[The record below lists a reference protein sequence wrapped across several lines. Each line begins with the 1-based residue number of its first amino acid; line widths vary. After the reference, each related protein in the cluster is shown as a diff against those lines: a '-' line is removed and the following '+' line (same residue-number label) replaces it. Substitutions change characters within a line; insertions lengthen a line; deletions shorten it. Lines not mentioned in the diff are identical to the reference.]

1 MAPVTATNVGMAP
14 QVIDS
19 PELKTLMD
27 TLNAIEMKEGAEIM
41 KIMESLVE
49 TLEPFSTAWR
59 FEEQVRF
66 LYYSVWLPILCI
78 NMCICM
84 VLLIIKCIHVGGLVR
99 LDTRI
104 ECHGCLHLLPLGNV
118 SPFTLD
124 SSRSKRR

>member
-27 TLNAIEMKEGAEIM
+27 TLNAMEVKEGAEM
-41 KIMESLVE
+41 RIMESLVE

-66 LYYSVWLPILCI
+66 LIIVCD
-78 NMCICM
+78 C
-84 VLLIIKCIHVGGLVR
+84 LLYI
-99 LDTRI
+99 
-104 ECHGCLHLLPLGNV
+104 
-118 SPFTLD
+118 
-124 SSRSKRR
+124 